1 MNIIWIVFCSSVLVQ
16 AAAASGASGQVD
28 PGPSPAEQCGVRER
42 ERRGGGTC
50 QGIVSTSTS
59 TVSLSSVSS
68 VWDCL
73 LLPRADRCLATVVWR
88 GKLRLRRVTSIVNKL
103 DTEKWNIVK
112 LQRLELGDCKVI
124 SLLSRAIRHH
134 YYLLTL
140 APLRLWQHQIQI
152 CSNYFTNAWN
162 IFTEGLW

>member
-1 MNIIWIVFCSSVLVQ
+1 MLVQ

-28 PGPSPAEQCGVRER
+28 PGPSPAEHCGMRGSEG
-42 ERRGGGTC
+42 EGGGTC

-88 GKLRLRRVTSIVNKL
+88 LAGKAEAEEGYVN
-103 DTEKWNIVK
+103 
-112 LQRLELGDCKVI
+112 CKQTG
-124 SLLSRAIRHH
+124 H
-134 YYLLTL
+134 
-140 APLRLWQHQIQI
+140 
-152 CSNYFTNAWN
+152 
-162 IFTEGLW
+162 